1 MPIQVRHNGEKLND
15 FLNCDTVSEAR
26 ALDLPMKGRAPA
38 LPCGSLTGFS
48 FSGRRLKENL
58 KTNRAA
64 MRILKIKPAINQT
77 LPDLSVFNFSLSA
90 GSRLPGAYGLTGY
103 P

>member
-1 MPIQVRHNGEKLND
+1 MPDQVRHNGEKLND

-26 ALDLPMKGRAPA
+26 ALDLPMTERATA
-38 LPCGSLTGFS
+38 LPCGSLAGFS

-64 MRILKIKPAINQT
+64 MRILKIKPAINRT
-77 LPDLSVFNFSLSA
+77 LPGLSVFTFNLFA
-90 GSRLPGAYGLTGY
+90 GSRLPGAHGLTGY